1 MSEFEMNNKSDTS
14 ITNDIVIFKL
24 NDGKSFNINKKF
36 ALYFKV
42 IKTFLEEND
51 DNSDN
56 VNEFPLLNVDYD
68 IFKKTIEFIEY
79 YHVHNMNEIPKP
91 VNSKFINEI
100 VGDWY
105 GNFIESFNNED
116 IKKLIHV
123 SDYLMLDPLL
133 NLCCASIACNI
144 RQKPSNEII
153 EILKK

>member
-1 MSEFEMNNKSDTS
+1 MSEFELNNKIYTT
-14 ITNDIVIFKL
+14 ITNDIVIFIL
-24 NDGKSFNINKKF
+24 NDGKSFNVKKEL
-36 ALYFKV
+36 ALHFKV
-42 IKTFLEEND
+42 IKNFLQEND
-51 DNSDN
+51 HEFDKVD
-56 VNEFPLLNVDYD
+56 EFPLLNVDYD

-91 VNSKFINEI
+91 VNSRIINKI

-105 GNFIESFNNED
+105 GNFIKSFNYED
-116 IKKLIHV
+116 IRKLIHV